1 MREARRVRCV
11 EMKIIM
17 ELELRIDG
25 ICSQKKVRENFL
37 EWFELSR
44 WKISPDEDDD
54 IYQVWIEGIS
64 LKR

>member
-1 MREARRVRCV
+1 
-11 EMKIIM
+11 MKIIM